1 MASEVGI
8 HIHTHDFIDFFLGG
22 EGGGSGDVEG
32 GLRKKINTF
41 KRTFKVK
48 ANLTKDT
55 LIL

>member
-1 MASEVGI
+1 MVSEGGI
-8 HIHTHDFIDFFLGG
+8 HIHTHDFIDFFGG
-22 EGGGSGDVEG
+22 GKGGGSGDVEV

>member
-8 HIHTHDFIDFFLGG
+8 HIHTHDFIDFFWS
-22 EGGGSGDVEG
+22 GGSGDVEGRGG

>member
-1 MASEVGI
+1 MVSEVGI
-8 HIHTHDFIDFFLGG
+8 HIHTHDFIDFFFGG